1 MVDLKK
7 RQSGNIGD
15 LLGAGLC
22 MIAMLTLMMSCF
34 THMAIL
40 QKKVYLGQTARKYML
55 RMETV
60 GYLESQK
67 EKELRRELA
76 DLGITELSLEGTTTE
91 PVPYGE
97 VITLRIKG
105 KLEDKMDVYETKT
118 STAKN

>member
-7 RQSGNIGD
+7 KQSGNIGD
-15 LLGAGLC
+15 LLGTGLC
-22 MIAMLTLMMSCF
+22 MLAMLTLMMSCF
-34 THMAIL
+34 AHMAIL
-40 QKKVYLGQTARKYML
+40 QKKVSMGQIARKYML

-60 GYLESQK
+60 GYLEGQK
-67 EKELRRELA
+67 ETELRKELA

-91 PVPYGE
+91 PVSYGE
-97 VITLRIKG
+97 VITLSIKG